1 MPLLTGLR
9 PEDRDKLD
17 NRTLLLIL
25 IENAT
30 EVRRSID
37 FYSRFTAVLV
47 AGITLLEF
55 LSRAYDLYIRLN
67 TQ

>member
-30 EVRRSID
+30 EVRRAID
-37 FYSRFTAVLV
+37 FYSRFTAAMA
-47 AGITLLEF
+47 AGITLMEF
-55 LSRAYDLYIRLN
+55 LSHAYDLYHKIN
-67 TQ
+67 P